1 MAMKIQ
7 ERARRLLLNARSI
20 SVLTGAGVSAESG
33 IPTFRG
39 AGGFWAGGR
48 AEDLATPEGFARD
61 PRKVWAFYNWRRSQ
75 LAQCRP
81 NPGHFALARL
91 EARTEDFTL
100 ITQNVDGL
108 HQAAGSRKVLE
119 VHGNLWRIRCVGCG
133 RERDAVGEALPDEPR
148 CESCGERLRPGV
160 VWFGEL
166 LPEQTFADALAAA
179 ARCEVMLVVGT
190 SAVVYPAAGLI
201 AHAKEYGARVI
212 EVNVEATEASPF
224 VDLSVIGPSGVV
236 LPALMDDGRAGG
248 RPAPA

>member
-1 MAMKIQ
+1 MAMEIQ
-7 ERARRLLLNARSI
+7 ARARRLLHAAQSI

-48 AEDLATPEGFARD
+48 AEDLATSEGFARD
-61 PRKVWAFYNWRRSQ
+61 PQKVWAFYNWRRGQ

-91 EARTEDFTL
+91 EARTDDFTL

-108 HQAAGSRKVLE
+108 HQAAGSRNVLE
-119 VHGNLWRIRCVGCG
+119 VHGNLWCVRCVSCG
-133 RERDAVGEALPDEPR
+133 RERAAVAETLPEEPR
-148 CESCGERLRPGV
+148 CEWCGDWLRPGV

-166 LPEQTFADALAAA
+166 LPERTFADAAAAA
-179 ARCEVMLVVGT
+179 ARCEILLVVGT

-201 AHAKEYGARVI
+201 AHAKQCGGKVI
-212 EVNVEATEASPF
+212 EVNVEVTEASSF
-224 VDLSVIGPSGVV
+224 VDLSLIGPSGVV
-236 LPALMDDGRAGG
+236 LPAIIDGEGG
-248 RPAPA
+248 PGASPV